1 MSVVKTPRFIT
12 KITIIREINI
22 CITKLSE
29 EAAREQIIFFINIKK
44 NGHHKPPENQIKN
57 AAKNQSLTPHGAKM
71 APF

>member
-44 NGHHKPPENQIKN
+44 MAITNPPKIKL
-57 AAKNQSLTPHGAKM
+57 KMQQKIRSLTPHGAEM